1 MPPMMPPHRPKWN
14 DGIEKPKKLRDV
26 PRFVYLRIKGF
37 FSRLGLIIGL
47 VWRSAPICLCLMMLF
62 CLAEGFLPVI
72 GAYISRDLLNA
83 IASMLGKTVG
93 AEPLQA
99 LRPILFLLLLQVC
112 HSFFSK
118 VVGRVNSVVTSLA
131 GEKVSN
137 HIRVMIIEKAK
148 EVDLSSFDRPEFYE
162 KLENANREAGM
173 RPVRIIEAT
182 FRVASTIISAVSFV
196 AVLFALSPL
205 APLVVMVAAIPSAAL
220 SYYYRQRNFHYIRF
234 HSKERREMSYY
245 SGLMVNKDQVKEI
258 KLLGLGDTFIEKYK
272 TVFGKYFG
280 GLRRLI
286 VREGVSQILVSLFT
300 TLAHGALFAYVAY
313 HVVYFSAEIGDY
325 SLYSGA
331 LSSIGGYVTT
341 LVTTT
346 AAIYEGTLFIDNM
359 IAFMKEE
366 PKVVCSLP
374 EPRETELGAKHTI
387 TFDHVSF
394 AYPGSDRLVLKDLSF
409 ELSSGERTV
418 LVGLNGA
425 GKTTLVKLLTR
436 LYDPTEGRILLD
448 GKDVREYDP
457 AAYHR
462 MFGIIFQDFGKYAD
476 TVAENV
482 RYGDVHIPE
491 NEERMKKALED
502 GDATF
507 VGDLPLGLQT
517 PLTRMFYED
526 GLELSGGMWQ
536 KLSLARAFYREA
548 DFLILDEP
556 TAALDPLAEEE
567 VFRRFYKLSEGKLAL
582 FVSHRLS
589 GATLAD
595 RILVV
600 GEGRVLEN
608 GTHAELMEKQGA
620 YYRLFSTQAIRYAE
634 GMDDARARAEHR
646 PGMPPPMH
654 GMPRP
659 PMGHHEMPPMP

>member
-1 MPPMMPPHRPKWN
+1 MPPMMPPRRPVWN
-14 DGIEKPKKLRDV
+14 DGIEKPKSFREV

-37 FSRLGLIIGL
+37 FSRLGMIVGL
-47 VWRSAPICLCLMMLF
+47 VWKSAPICLCFMLFF
-62 CLAEGFLPVI
+62 CLAEGFLPVV
-72 GAYISRDLLNA
+72 GAYISRDFLNA
-83 IASMLGKTVG
+83 IAKMLGQTLSTPF
-93 AEPLQA
+93 ET
-99 LRPILFLLLLQVC
+99 LRPILFLLFLQIC
-112 HSFFSK
+112 HSFLSK
-118 VVGRVNSVVTSLA
+118 AIGRLNSVVTSLA

-137 HIRVMIIEKAK
+137 HIRIMIIEKAR
-148 EVDLSSFDRPEFYE
+148 EVDISSFDRPEFYE

-173 RPVRIIEAT
+173 RPVGIIQAV
-182 FRVASTIISAVSFV
+182 FRVASTLISAISFV
-196 AVLFALSPL
+196 AVLFMLHPF
-205 APLVVMVAAIPSAAL
+205 APLVVVIAAIPSAIL
-220 SYYYRQRNFHYIRF
+220 SYYYRQRNFHYIRR

-258 KLLGLGDTFIEKYK
+258 KLLGLGDTFISKYK
-272 TVFGKYFG
+272 TVFKKYFG
-280 GLRRLI
+280 GLRHLI
-286 VREGVSQILVSLFT
+286 VKEGVSQILVSLLT
-300 TLAHGALFAYVAY
+300 TLVHGALFAYVVY
-313 HVVYFSAEIGDY
+313 HVVYSSAQIGDY

-331 LSSIGGYVTT
+331 LTSIGGYVTT
-341 LVTTT
+341 LVTAT
-346 AAIYEGTLFIDNM
+346 ASIYEGTLFIDNM

-366 PKVVCSLP
+366 PRVVCSLP
-374 EPRETELGAKHTI
+374 EPREAKIGEKHTI
-387 TFDHVSF
+387 VFDHVSF
-394 AYPGSDRLVLKDLSF
+394 SYPGTNRFVLKDLSF
-409 ELSSGERTV
+409 SLSSGERTV

-448 GKDVREYDP
+448 GRDVREYDP
-457 AAYHR
+457 ADYHR

-476 TVAENV
+476 TVAENIC
-482 RYGDVHIPE
+482 YGDVHTPE
-491 NEERMKKALED
+491 SEVRMQKALED

-507 VGDLPLGLQT
+507 VADLPLGMQT
-517 PLTRMFYED
+517 PLTRMFHED

-567 VFRRFYKLSEGKLAL
+567 VFRRFYQLSEGKLAL

-634 GMDDARARAEHR
+634 GMDSVRGFGDASDARNA
-646 PGMPPPMH
+646 
-654 GMPRP
+654 
-659 PMGHHEMPPMP
+659 

>member
-1 MPPMMPPHRPKWN
+1 MPPLMPPRRPVWN
-14 DGIEKPKKLRDV
+14 DGIEKPKNLREV
-26 PRFVYLRIKGF
+26 PRFLYLRLKGF

-47 VWRSAPICLCLMMLF
+47 VWRSAPICLCLMLFF

-83 IASMLGKTVG
+83 IASMLGKVEG
-93 AEPLQA
+93 MAPLQA

-112 HSFFSK
+112 HSFLSK
-118 VVGRVNSVVTSLA
+118 VIGRVNSVVTSLA

-137 HIRVMIIEKAK
+137 HIRVLIIEKAR

-182 FRVASTIISAVSFV
+182 FRVASTLISAISFV

-205 APLVVMVAAIPSAAL
+205 APLVVVIAAIPSAFL
-220 SYYYRQRNFHYIRF
+220 SYYYRQRNFHYMRF

-313 HVVYFSAEIGDY
+313 HVVYSSAAIGDY

-366 PKVVCSLP
+366 PKVICSLP
-374 EPRETELGAKHTI
+374 EPRETNLGAHHTI
-387 TFDHVSF
+387 TFEDVSF
-394 AYPGSDRLVLKDLSF
+394 AYPGSNRLVLEHLSF

-448 GKDVREYDP
+448 GKDIREYDP
-457 AAYHR
+457 AEYHR

-476 TVAENV
+476 TVEENI
-482 RYGDVHIPE
+482 RYGDVHTPA
-491 NEERMKKALED
+491 NEERMDIAIEA

-507 VGDLPLGLQT
+507 IADLPLGKQT
-517 PLTRMFYED
+517 PLTRLFHED

-634 GMDDARARAEHR
+634 GMDDARARAEQR
-646 PGMPPPMH
+646 PGMPPMHGH
-654 GMPRP
+654 GMP
-659 PMGHHEMPPMP
+659 PMR

>member
-1 MPPMMPPHRPKWN
+1 MPPLMPPRRPTWS
-14 DGIEKPKKLRDV
+14 DGIEKPKRLRDV

-37 FSRLGLIIGL
+37 FSRLGTIASI
-47 VWRSAPICLCLMMLF
+47 VWRSAPICLCFMLFF

-83 IASMLGKTVG
+83 IAGMLGKEL
-93 AEPLQA
+93 AAPMDA
-99 LRPILFLLLLQVC
+99 LRPILFLLILQML

-118 VVGRVNSVVTSLA
+118 AIGRVNSVVIALA

-137 HIRVMIIEKAK
+137 HIRIMIIEKAK
-148 EVDLSSFDRPEFYE
+148 EVDISSFDRPEFYE

-173 RPVRIIEAT
+173 RPVGIIQAIL
-182 FRVASTIISAVSFV
+182 RVASTVISAVSFI
-196 AVLFALSPL
+196 AVLFALSPI
-205 APLVVMVAAIPSAAL
+205 APLVVIVAAIPSAIL
-220 SYYYRQRNFHYIRF
+220 SYYYRQRNFHYIRR

-258 KLLGLGDTFIEKYK
+258 KLLGLGDTFVAKYK
-272 TVFGKYFG
+272 TVFGKYFA
-280 GLRRLI
+280 GLRHLI
-286 VREGVSQILVSLFT
+286 VKEGVSQILVSLLS
-300 TLAHGALFAYVAY
+300 TLVHGALFAYVAY
-313 HVVYFSAEIGDY
+313 HVVYHSAQIGDY

-331 LSSIGGYVTT
+331 LTSIGGYVTT
-341 LVTTT
+341 LVTST

-366 PKVVCSLP
+366 PHVVCTLQ
-374 EPRETELGAKHTI
+374 EPARTERGAVHTI
-387 TFDHVSF
+387 EFQNVSF
-394 AYPGSDRLVLKDLSF
+394 AYPGSDRKVLKELSF
-409 ELSSGERTV
+409 KLSSGERTV

-436 LYDPTEGRILLD
+436 LYDPTEGVILLD
-448 GKDVREYDP
+448 GRDVREYDVEE
-457 AAYHR
+457 YHR
-462 MFGIIFQDFGKYAD
+462 MFGIIFQDFGKYAE
-476 TVAENV
+476 TVEENI
-482 RYGDVHIPE
+482 RYGDVHTEKSDARID
-491 NEERMKKALED
+491 KAIED

-507 VGDLPLGLQT
+507 VETLPGGKQT

-548 DFLILDEP
+548 EFLILDEP

-608 GTHAELMEKQGA
+608 GTHLELMERKGH

-634 GMDDARARAEHR
+634 GMDGVRGFSETV
-646 PGMPPPMH
+646 
-654 GMPRP
+654 
-659 PMGHHEMPPMP
+659 ESETV

>member
-1 MPPMMPPHRPKWN
+1 MPPLMPPRRPQWS
-14 DGIEKPKKLRDV
+14 DGIEKPKRLREV
-26 PRFVYLRIKGF
+26 PRFIYLRIKGF
-37 FSRLGLIIGL
+37 FSRLGTIVGL
-47 VWRSAPICLCLMMLF
+47 VFHSAPICLFLMLFF
-62 CLAEGFLPVI
+62 CLAEGVLPVI

-83 IASMLGKTVG
+83 IASLLGISAT
-93 AEPLQA
+93 AEPLA
-99 LRPILFLLLLQVC
+99 VLRPILVLLVFQIC
-112 HSFFSK
+112 HSFCSK
-118 VVGRVNSVVTSLA
+118 VVTRVNSVVTALA

-137 HIRVMIIEKAK
+137 HIRIMIIGKAK
-148 EVDLSSFDRPEFYE
+148 EVDISSFDRPEFYE

-173 RPVRIIEAT
+173 RPVGIIQAVL
-182 FRVASTIISAVSFV
+182 RVASTLISAISFI
-196 AVLFALSPL
+196 AVLFTLSPF
-205 APLVVMVAAIPSAAL
+205 APLVVIAAAIPGAII
-220 SYYYRQRNFHYIRF
+220 SYHYRQRNFHYIRR

-258 KLLGLGDTFIEKYK
+258 KLLGLGDTIISKYQ
-272 TVFGKYFG
+272 TAFGKYFG

-286 VREGVSQILVSLFT
+286 VREGVSQILVSLIST
-300 TLAHGALFAYVAY
+300 VAHGALFAYVAY
-313 HVVYFSAEIGDY
+313 HVIYSSAAIGDY

-331 LSSIGGYVTT
+331 LTSIAGYVTT
-341 LVTTT
+341 LVTST

-366 PKVVCSLP
+366 PHVVCALP
-374 EPRETELGAKHTI
+374 EPRTAERGTHHTI
-387 TFDHVSF
+387 TFDKVSF
-394 AYPGSDRLVLKDLSF
+394 AYPGSDRMVLKDMSF
-409 ELSSGERTV
+409 TLSSGERTV

-425 GKTTLVKLLTR
+425 GKTTLVKILTR
-436 LYDPTEGRILLD
+436 LYDPTEGRVLLD

-457 AAYHR
+457 EEYHR
-462 MFGIIFQDFGKYAD
+462 MFGAIFQDYGKYAE
-476 TVAENV
+476 TVAENI
-482 RYGDVHIPE
+482 RYGDVHTPYSDARIG
-491 NEERMKKALED
+491 KAIED

-507 VGDLPLGLQT
+507 VSDLPLGTQT
-517 PLTRMFYED
+517 PLTRLFYED

-567 VFRRFYKLSEGKLAL
+567 VFRRFYQLSEGKLAL

-608 GTHAELMEKQGA
+608 GTHAELMALEGH
-620 YYRLFSTQAIRYAE
+620 YHRLFSTQAIRYAE
-634 GMDDARARAEHR
+634 GMDGARGLSEGAEA
-646 PGMPPPMH
+646 
-654 GMPRP
+654 
-659 PMGHHEMPPMP
+659 EKALLS

>member
-1 MPPMMPPHRPKWN
+1 MPPLMPPRRPTWN
-14 DGIEKPKKLRDV
+14 DGIEKPKRLSEV
-26 PRFVYLRIKGF
+26 PRFVWLRIKGF
-37 FSRLGLIIGL
+37 FSRLGTIVSL
-47 VWRSAPICLCLMMLF
+47 VWRSAPICLCFMLFF

-83 IASMLGKTVG
+83 IASMLGTEL
-93 AEPLQA
+93 AEPMQV
-99 LRPILFLLLLQVC
+99 LRPILFLLILQMI
-112 HSFFSK
+112 HSFATK
-118 VVGRVNSVVTSLA
+118 AIGRVNSVVTALA

-137 HIRVMIIEKAK
+137 HIRIMIIEKAK
-148 EVDLSSFDRPEFYE
+148 DVDISSFDRPEFYE

-173 RPVRIIEAT
+173 RPVGIIQSV
-182 FRVASTIISAVSFV
+182 FRVASTLISAISFV
-196 AVLFALSPL
+196 AVLFTLSPW
-205 APLVVMVAAIPSAAL
+205 APVVVIIAAVPSAVL
-220 SYYYRQRNFHYIRF
+220 SYYYRQRNFHYIRR
-234 HSKERREMSYY
+234 HSKERREMAYY

-258 KLLGLGDTFIEKYK
+258 KLLGLGETFVGKYK
-272 TVFGKYFG
+272 TVFGKYFA

-286 VREGVSQILVSLFT
+286 VKEGVSQILVALIST
-300 TLAHGALFAYVAY
+300 IAHGALFAYVAY
-313 HVVYFSAEIGDY
+313 HVIYSSAAIGDY

-341 LVTTT
+341 LVTAT
-346 AAIYEGTLFIDNM
+346 ASIYEGTLFIDNM

-366 PKVVCSLP
+366 PHVVCALP
-374 EPRETELGAKHTI
+374 EPCEAEIGAKHTI
-387 TFDHVSF
+387 VFDHVSF
-394 AYPGSDRLVLKDLSF
+394 SYPGSDRLVLKDLCF
-409 ELSSGERTV
+409 TLSSGERTV

-448 GKDVREYDP
+448 GRDIREYDP

-476 TVAENV
+476 TVEENI
-482 RYGDVHIPE
+482 RYGDVHTPMTA
-491 NEERMKKALED
+491 ERITRALEA
-502 GDATF
+502 GDAGF
-507 VGDLPLGLQT
+507 VKELPLGKET

-548 DFLILDEP
+548 EFLILDEP

-567 VFRRFYKLSEGKLAL
+567 VFRRFYQLSEGKLAL

-608 GTHAELMEKQGA
+608 GTHAELMALEGH
-620 YYRLFSTQAIRYAE
+620 YHRLFSTQAIRYAE
-634 GMDDARARAEHR
+634 GMDGVRGFAESTDAEKATLS
-646 PGMPPPMH
+646 
-654 GMPRP
+654 
-659 PMGHHEMPPMP
+659 

>member
-1 MPPMMPPHRPKWN
+1 MPPLMPPRRPVWN
-14 DGIEKPKKLRDV
+14 DGIEKPKRLREV
-26 PRFVYLRIKGF
+26 PRYLFLRMKGF
-37 FSRLGLIIGL
+37 FTRLGTIVGL
-47 VWRSAPICLCLMMLF
+47 VWKSAPICLCLMLFF
-62 CLAEGFLPVI
+62 CLAEGFLPVV

-83 IASMLGKTVG
+83 IASMLGV
-93 AEPLQA
+93 APSVAPMQA
-99 LRPILFLLLLQVC
+99 LRPILFLLVLQIC

-118 VVGRVNSVVTSLA
+118 VVGRVNSVVTALA

-137 HIRVMIIEKAK
+137 HIRVLIIEKAK

-173 RPVRIIEAT
+173 RPVGIIQAV
-182 FRVASTIISAVSFV
+182 FRVASTLISAISFV
-196 AVLFALSPL
+196 AVLFTLSPW
-205 APLVVMVAAIPSAAL
+205 APLIVIVAAIPSAFL
-220 SYYYRQRNFHYIRF
+220 SYYYRQRNFHYIRR

-258 KLLGLGDTFIEKYK
+258 KLLGLGDTFISKYK
-272 TVFGKYFG
+272 TVFGKYFA

-286 VREGVSQILVSLFT
+286 VKEGVSQILVSLIS
-300 TLAHGALFAYVAY
+300 TLVHGALFAYVAY
-313 HVVYFSAEIGDY
+313 HVVYASAEIGDY

-331 LSSIGGYVTT
+331 LTSIGGYVTT
-341 LVTTT
+341 LVTST

-366 PKVVCSLP
+366 PQVICALP
-374 EPRETELGAKHTI
+374 EPRKAEIGARHTI
-387 TFDHVSF
+387 TFDRVSF

-409 ELSSGERTV
+409 TLSSGERTV

-436 LYDPTEGRILLD
+436 LYDPTDGRILLD
-448 GKDVREYDP
+448 GRDIREYDP
-457 AAYHR
+457 AQYHR
-462 MFGIIFQDFGKYAD
+462 MFGIIFQDFGKYAE
-476 TVAENV
+476 TVEENV
-482 RYGDVHIPE
+482 RYGDVHTGFSE
-491 NEERMKKALED
+491 DRMKKAIED

-507 VGDLPLGLQT
+507 VADLPLGTQT
-517 PLTRMFYED
+517 PLTRLFYED

-536 KLSLARAFYREA
+536 KLSLARAFYRESE
-548 DFLILDEP
+548 FLILDEP

-608 GTHAELMEKQGA
+608 GTHAELMEKQGH

-634 GMDDARARAEHR
+634 GMDGARGLSEGAEA
-646 PGMPPPMH
+646 
-654 GMPRP
+654 
-659 PMGHHEMPPMP
+659 EKA

>member
-1 MPPMMPPHRPKWN
+1 MPPLMPPRRPTWN
-14 DGIEKPKKLRDV
+14 DGIEKPKSLREV
-26 PRFVYLRIKGF
+26 PRFVYLRMKGF
-37 FSRLGLIIGL
+37 FSRLGTIVGL
-47 VWRSAPICLCLMMLF
+47 VWKSAPICLCFMLFF
-62 CLAEGFLPVI
+62 CLAEGFLPVV

-83 IASMLGKTVG
+83 IASMLGKELAAPMEV
-93 AEPLQA
+93 
-99 LRPILFLLLLQVC
+99 LRPILFLLILQML
-112 HSFFSK
+112 HSFFTK
-118 VVGRVNSVVTSLA
+118 AIGRVNSVVTALA

-137 HIRVMIIEKAK
+137 HIRIMIIEKAK
-148 EVDLSSFDRPEFYE
+148 EVDISSFDRPEFYE

-173 RPVRIIEAT
+173 RPVGIIQAV
-182 FRVASTIISAVSFV
+182 FRVASTLISALSFV
-196 AVLFALSPL
+196 AVLFALSPF
-205 APLVVMVAAIPSAAL
+205 APLVVIIAAIPSAAL
-220 SYYYRQRNFHYIRF
+220 SYYYRQRNFHYIRR
-234 HSKERREMSYY
+234 HSKERREMAYY

-258 KLLGLGDTFIEKYK
+258 KLLGLGDTFVSKYK
-272 TVFGKYFG
+272 TVFGKYFE

-286 VREGVSQILVSLFT
+286 VKEGVSQILVALIST
-300 TLAHGALFAYVAY
+300 VVHGALFAYVAY
-313 HVVYFSAEIGDY
+313 HVIYSSAAIGDY

-341 LVTTT
+341 LVTST

-366 PKVVCSLP
+366 PHVVCALP
-374 EPRETELGAKHTI
+374 EPQETKIGEKHTI
-387 TFDHVSF
+387 VFDNVSF
-394 AYPGSDRLVLKDLSF
+394 AYPGSDRLVLKGLSF
-409 ELSSGERTV
+409 TLSSGERTV

-448 GKDVREYDP
+448 GKDIREYDP
-457 AAYHR
+457 AAYHK

-476 TVAENV
+476 TIEENI
-482 RYGDVHIPE
+482 RYGDVHTPLT
-491 NEERMKKALED
+491 EERIARALEA

-507 VGDLPLGLQT
+507 VKDLPLGKET
-517 PLTRMFYED
+517 PLTRMFYDD

-567 VFRRFYKLSEGKLAL
+567 VFRRFYQLSEGKLAL

-608 GTHAELMEKQGA
+608 GTHTELMALEGH
-620 YYRLFSTQAIRYAE
+620 YHRLFSTQAIRYAE
-634 GMDDARARAEHR
+634 GMDGVRGFAEQSDAV
-646 PGMPPPMH
+646 PL
-654 GMPRP
+654 
-659 PMGHHEMPPMP
+659 

>member
-1 MPPMMPPHRPKWN
+1 MPPLMPPRRPTWN
-14 DGIEKPKKLRDV
+14 DGIEKPKRLRDV

-37 FSRLGLIIGL
+37 FSRLGTIVGL
-47 VWRSAPICLCLMMLF
+47 VWRSAPICLCLMLFF
-62 CLAEGFLPVI
+62 CLAEGFLPVV

-83 IASMLGKTVG
+83 IADMLGTELS
-93 AEPLQA
+93 APMDA
-99 LRPILFLLLLQVC
+99 LRPILFLLILQMC
-112 HSFFSK
+112 HSFLSK
-118 VVGRVNSVVTSLA
+118 AIGRVNSVVTALA

-137 HIRVMIIEKAK
+137 HIRIMIIEKAK
-148 EVDLSSFDRPEFYE
+148 EVDISSFDRPEFYE

-173 RPVRIIEAT
+173 RPVGIIQSV
-182 FRVASTIISAVSFV
+182 FRVASTLISAISFV
-196 AVLFALSPL
+196 AVLFALSPF
-205 APLVVMVAAIPSAAL
+205 APLVVILAAIPSAVL
-220 SYYYRQRNFHYIRF
+220 SYYYRQRNFHYIRR
-234 HSKERREMSYY
+234 HSKERREMAYY

-258 KLLGLGDTFIEKYK
+258 KLLGLGDTFIAKYK
-272 TVFGKYFG
+272 TVFGKYFA

-286 VREGVSQILVSLFT
+286 VKEGVSQTLVSLIS
-300 TLAHGALFAYVAY
+300 TLVHGALFAYVAY
-313 HVVYFSAEIGDY
+313 HVVYHSAMIGDY

-341 LVTTT
+341 LVTAT
-346 AAIYEGTLFIDNM
+346 ASIYEGTLFIDNM

-366 PKVVCSLP
+366 PKIVCALP
-374 EPRETELGAKHTI
+374 EPREAASGAKHVI
-387 TFDHVSF
+387 EFEHVSF
-394 AYPGSDRLVLKDLSF
+394 SYPGSERMVLKDLSF
-409 ELSSGERTV
+409 TFSSGERTV

-448 GKDVREYDP
+448 GRDIREYDP
-457 AAYHR
+457 DAYHR
-462 MFGIIFQDFGKYAD
+462 MFGIIFQDFGKYAE
-476 TVAENV
+476 TVEENI
-482 RYGDVHIPE
+482 RYGDVHTE
-491 NEERMKKALED
+491 TSAERVERALED

-507 VGDLPLGLQT
+507 VKGLPLGKQT
-517 PLTRMFYED
+517 PLTRMFYDD

-589 GATLAD
+589 GATLAE

-608 GTHAELMEKQGA
+608 GSHAELMEKKGH

-634 GMDDARARAEHR
+634 GMDGVREQQKEASTA
-646 PGMPPPMH
+646 PTL
-654 GMPRP
+654 
-659 PMGHHEMPPMP
+659 